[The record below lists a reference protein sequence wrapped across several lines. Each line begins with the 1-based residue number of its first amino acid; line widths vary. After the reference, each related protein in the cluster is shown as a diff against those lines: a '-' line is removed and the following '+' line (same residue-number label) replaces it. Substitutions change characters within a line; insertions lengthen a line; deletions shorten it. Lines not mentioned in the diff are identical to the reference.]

1 MGNASEMGHERMDR
15 QEFAGARPELEQLLK
30 NIIRMF
36 MGGHLQFRPRV
47 SQIPFEIE
55 RSVSRLRQAR
65 GTKLACKG
73 TRPSR
78 PHALRGRRQEL
89 ASAR

>member
-1 MGNASEMGHERMDR
+1 MANASEVGHADMD
-15 QEFAGARPELEQLLK
+15 RPELEQLLK

-65 GTKLACKG
+65 DSKLAFKG
-73 TRPSR
+73 PRPSR
-78 PHALRGRRQEL
+78 PHSMRRRQQ
-89 ASAR
+89 AFAGGIGVR